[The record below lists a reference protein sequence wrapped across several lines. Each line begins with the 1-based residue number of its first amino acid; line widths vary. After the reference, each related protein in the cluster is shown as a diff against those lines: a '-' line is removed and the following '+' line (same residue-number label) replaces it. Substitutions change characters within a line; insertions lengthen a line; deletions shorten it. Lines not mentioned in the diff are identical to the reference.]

1 MEGDRGRRSLSESLR
16 LRRLSTPTSWSSL
29 ARLQQRF
36 SFSRFRRALFLLS
49 LDERF
54 ERFLLFLRLFWPTLV
69 CSDMLKYNY
78 YYYSNRDT
86 NYSKAEARYAGGR
99 GRREG
104 ALLST
109 MMNRTGFEKYQ
120 KAETKYTGGR
130 GRGEGR
136 YSQLSIQQEHS
147 TGSKYQNIVKM
158 LLSTIMNSTYWLG
171 LVQNTKSIGD
181 IVKMLL

>member
-1 MEGDRGRRSLSESLR
+1 
-16 LRRLSTPTSWSSL
+16 
-29 ARLQQRF
+29 
-36 SFSRFRRALFLLS
+36 
-49 LDERF
+49 
-54 ERFLLFLRLFWPTLV
+54 
-69 CSDMLKYNY
+69 MLKYNY

-136 YSQLSIQQEHS
+136 YSQL
-147 TGSKYQNIVKM
+147 
-158 LLSTIMNSTYWLG
+158 
-171 LVQNTKSIGD
+171 
-181 IVKMLL
+181 